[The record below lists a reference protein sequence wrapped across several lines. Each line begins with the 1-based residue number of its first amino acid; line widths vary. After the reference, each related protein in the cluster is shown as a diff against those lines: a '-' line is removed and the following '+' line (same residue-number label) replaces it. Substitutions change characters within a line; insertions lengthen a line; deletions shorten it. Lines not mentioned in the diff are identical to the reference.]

1 MERIGTIYKTA
12 IEQRAM
18 RKYIS
23 LLLSVVLI
31 VSLSACRR
39 HSKFDPSKD
48 TMIRMETTAGVIVF
62 KLYKD
67 TPKHRANFIK
77 IMDEGIIDGT
87 LFHRVIKDFMIQG
100 GDPDSKDA
108 PPGKELGTGGP
119 RYTVPAEIRFP
130 AHFHKRGALA
140 AARADDSVNPMKES
154 SSCQFFIVT
163 GKVYSLDSLMAYQ
176 DMRNK
181 YIENQA
187 LEGLAQKHI
196 REINQ
201 MKKNGDNR
209 GLFLLQQKLL
219 PQAKMMALKEGII
232 KYSPEQ
238 IETYTTIGGAPLLD
252 GNYTVFGEV
261 VSGMEVI
268 DKIANMPTDRNDRPL
283 KDVKILKVEVLN
295 EN

>member
-67 TPKHRANFIK
+67 TPRHRANFIK

-140 AARADDSVNPMKES
+140 AARLGDQVNPEKES
-154 SSCQFFIVT
+154 SGCQFYIVT
-163 GKVYSLDSLMAYQ
+163 GKVYKPAELKKMAQSINMGKENTVFEKLVNQNIDKIKDLRLARDQKVLMKLQ
-176 DMRNK
+176 EEL
-181 YIENQA
+181 IE
-187 LEGLAQKHI
+187 E
-196 REINQ
+196 
-201 MKKNGDNR
+201 
-209 GLFLLQQKLL
+209 
-219 PQAKMMALKEGII
+219 AKRIVASEQPFKFT
-232 KYSPEQ
+232 PEQ
-238 IETYTTIGGAPLLD
+238 EEVYTTVGGTPFLD
-252 GNYTVFGEV
+252 NEYTVYGEV
-261 VSGMEVI
+261 VDGMDVVDAI
-268 DKIANMPTDRNDRPL
+268 VKAKTNRNDRPNE
-283 KDVKILKVEVLN
+283 DITMKVSVL
-295 EN
+295 